1 MADDV
6 VSIIRVETG
15 EAVKSVNDLK
25 ENVKILKERL
35 GDLQIGSKEYQDTLE
50 KLHQNQNAI
59 KDAMYATNS
68 TMEQVASSAKGL
80 NVVFDENNKLINREN
95 QSYNALVHTMAELKT
110 EFRSTTDV
118 ARRMEI
124 GDRINQI
131 NDALKD
137 MDAMQGNFQRNV
149 GNYQSAFKGLGD
161 RVDGLDK
168 GFKAAT
174 RGLGG
179 MKGALDAAS
188 KTPALVLFGLLA
200 NAVMSLASNF
210 KESETGTK
218 SLTAAMV
225 NFEPVIKFFK
235 GVFDSLSK
243 ILGDII
249 LKVSTFLGNNG
260 LITKIINGI
269 VGVGNALLQYVIA
282 PFKGVIAAVKVFQED
297 GVKGIRRAAKA
308 FGDELDRGI
317 AFKSNFNA
325 GKSIVEGVIAGV
337 QDKKEDA
344 KKTATDMGKEV
355 GKTFAQSL
363 AENFDKTLA
372 EQARMWEQQAREKLA
387 LQKELDEETE
397 EEVERTNAEIERYF
411 EEQNRLAENNKK
423 IMEENAK
430 AKIAAMQSV
439 SNATSSILGSLADIY
454 ESDEENSE
462 KNAKKIKALRIAS
475 ATIDT
480 ISGAIGAFTS
490 AAKNPGGIP
499 GMIIG
504 AANAATI
511 TAAGIAQIAKMKSV
525 NFSGSDSSSTSISAP
540 ALTSAPVLTR
550 EIPQVR
556 SITSAQEE
564 DRLNRMAGDQRVVLV
579 MSDLE
584 VKQTQNRVRVAEA
597 SF

>member
-15 EAVKSVNDLK
+15 EAVKSVNDLR

-59 KDAMYATNS
+59 KDAMYATS
-68 TMEQVASSAKGL
+68 ASMEEVAANAKGI
-80 NVVFDENNKLINREN
+80 NVVFDENNKLVNQDN

-110 EFRSTTDV
+110 AFRSTSD
-118 ARRMEI
+118 AAKRAELGMQ
-124 GDRINQI
+124 INQV
-131 NDALKD
+131 NDALKE
-137 MDAMQGNFQRNV
+137 MDASIGNFQRNV

-161 RVDGLDK
+161 KVDGLDK

-210 KESETGTK
+210 KESEEGTK

-225 NFEPVIKFFK
+225 NFEPVIKFAK
-235 GVFDSLSK
+235 GVFESLSK
-243 ILGDII
+243 ILGNII
-249 LKVSTFLGNNG
+249 LQVSTFLGNNG

-308 FGDELDRGI
+308 FSDELDRGI

-337 QDKKEDA
+337 KDKEEDA
-344 KKTATDMGKEV
+344 KKAAKDMGKEV

-363 AENFDKTLA
+363 AESFEKNLA
-372 EQARMWEQQAREKLA
+372 EQEKRWIEEARMRAA
-387 LQKELDEETE
+387 ELK
-397 EEVERTNAEIERYF
+397 EIEDMVADDTADA
-411 EEQNRLAENNKK
+411 LA
-423 IMEENAK
+423 IADAALEENSRMIKKNKDDAEEAAK
-430 AKIAAMQSV
+430 AKISTMYSV
-439 SNATSSILGSLADIY
+439 ADATSSILGSMADLY
-454 ESDEENSE
+454 EADEENSE
-462 KNAKKIKALRIAS
+462 KNANRIKSLRIAS

-480 ISGAIGAFTS
+480 ISGAIGAYMQ
-490 AAKNPGGIP
+490 AVKNLPSPFGAIT
-499 GMIIG
+499 G
-504 AANAATI
+504 AAQAAAV
-511 TAAGIAQIAKMKSV
+511 TAAGMAQIAKIKSTKV
-525 NFSGSDSSSTSISAP
+525 SATGTTTTLTAP
-540 ALTSAPVLTR
+540 AVTAAPAVQMN
-550 EIPQVR
+550 IPQVR
-556 SITSAQEE
+556 TLTSAREE
-564 DRLNRMAGDQRVVLV
+564 DRLNQMASDQRVVLV

-584 VKQTQNRVRVAEA
+584 MKQTQSRVQVAEA

>member
-15 EAVKSVNDLK
+15 EAVKSVNDLR

-50 KLHQNQNAI
+50 KLQQNQNAI
-59 KDAMYATNS
+59 KDAMYATS
-68 TMEQVASSAKGL
+68 ASMEEVAANAKGI
-80 NVVFDENNKLINREN
+80 NVVFDENNKLVNQDN

-110 EFRSTTDV
+110 AFRSTSD
-118 ARRMEI
+118 AAKRAELGMQ
-124 GDRINQI
+124 INQV
-131 NDALKD
+131 NDALKE
-137 MDAMQGNFQRNV
+137 MDASIGNFQRNV

-161 RVDGLDK
+161 KVDGLDK

-210 KESETGTK
+210 KESEEGTK

-225 NFEPVIKFFK
+225 NFEPIIKFFK

-249 LKVSTFLGNNG
+249 LKVSAFLGNNG

-337 QDKKEDA
+337 KDKEEDA
-344 KKTATDMGKEV
+344 KKAAKDMGKEV

-363 AENFDKTLA
+363 AESFEKNLA
-372 EQARMWEQQAREKLA
+372 EQEKRWIEEARMRAA
-387 LQKELDEETE
+387 ELK
-397 EEVERTNAEIERYF
+397 EIEDMVADDTADA
-411 EEQNRLAENNKK
+411 LA
-423 IMEENAK
+423 IADAALEENSRMIKKNKDDAEEAAK
-430 AKIAAMQSV
+430 AKISTMYSV
-439 SNATSSILGSLADIY
+439 ADATSSILGSMADLY
-454 ESDEENSE
+454 EADEENSE
-462 KNAKKIKALRIAS
+462 KNANRIKSLRIAS

-480 ISGAIGAFTS
+480 ISGAIGAYMQ
-490 AAKNPGGIP
+490 AVKNLPSPFGAIT
-499 GMIIG
+499 G
-504 AANAATI
+504 AAQAAAV
-511 TAAGIAQIAKMKSV
+511 TAAGMAQIAKIKSTKV
-525 NFSGSDSSSTSISAP
+525 SATGTTTTLTAP
-540 ALTSAPVLTR
+540 AVTAAPAVQMN
-550 EIPQVR
+550 IPQVR
-556 SITSAQEE
+556 TLTSAREE
-564 DRLNRMAGDQRVVLV
+564 DRLNQMASDQRVVLV

-584 VKQTQNRVRVAEA
+584 MKQTQSRVQVAEA